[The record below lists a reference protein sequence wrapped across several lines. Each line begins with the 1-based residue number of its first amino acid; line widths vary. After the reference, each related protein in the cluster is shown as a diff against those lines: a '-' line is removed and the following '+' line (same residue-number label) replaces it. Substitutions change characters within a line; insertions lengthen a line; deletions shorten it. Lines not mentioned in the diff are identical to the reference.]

1 VDEYRCTYKRN
12 IKAVPVSR
20 ERVMSNTSVDAFF
33 YTVYGWEVLQLPE
46 LQAGTGGNIAAVSGT
61 RAHVESF
68 ATERCAL
75 ILRREQGLLY
85 LLSDWVVL
93 ILGRTIPLA
102 A

>member
-12 IKAVPVSR
+12 VEAVPVSR
-20 ERVMSNTSVDAFF
+20 DRVVSNTSADAPCMARRS
-33 YTVYGWEVLQLPE
+33 YTPR
-46 LQAGTGGNIAAVSGT
+46 TSGGNIAAVSGT